1 MQETLNAVKDGRIRV
16 YQDVFNVPLFLGDVP
31 GRRGDTK

>member
-16 YQDVFNVPLFLGDVP
+16 YQDVFNVPLLQGDAP
-31 GRRGDTK
+31 GNAGRR